1 MKKFKIVYLFIL
13 ALLLV
18 GCGNSVNIEIF
29 RFVNHENTIQVGE
42 EISLELIMGEYA
54 DDAEVKY
61 TISKPEIISFEN
73 GIAKG
78 LQVGETEVK
87 ATVDNSKFATTKVIV
102 TREPVDALQIL
113 SDKNI
118 IYLDETLQ
126 LDTKIFPSHFSK
138 AVKWSIE
145 FGDDVV
151 FISDTGLITPRRGE
165 KDAAEFNAG
174 GAKVRVVATS
184 KEDSTVM
191 AKKDF
196 YVRHRPT
203 TMVTITV
210 PDNKTEFLLS
220 ELTGDTSIELTVG
233 KAPVK
238 SYPYATFT
246 STDATVVIA
255 EAVGDKFFAKF
266 PTTLKAGTVTLT
278 VRTLDGRAG
287 YITFKITE
295 VVEEPVE

>member
-1 MKKFKIVYLFIL
+1 MKKFKIIYLFIL

-29 RFVNHENTIQVGE
+29 RFVNHENNIQVGE

-54 DDAEVKY
+54 EDAEVKY
-61 TISKPEIISFEN
+61 TISNPEIISFEN

-78 LQVGETEVK
+78 LAEGETEVK
-87 ATVDNSKFATTKVIV
+87 ATVDNFKFATTKVIV
-102 TREPVDALQIL
+102 TREPIDALQIL
-113 SDKNI
+113 SSKNI
-118 IYLDETLQ
+118 IYIDETLQ
-126 LDTKIFPSHFSK
+126 LDTKIYPSHFSK

-145 FGDDVV
+145 SGSDVAS
-151 FISDTGLITPRRGE
+151 ISEAGLITPKRAE

-184 KEDSTVM
+184 IEDETVM

-196 YVRHRPT
+196 YVKFRPT
-203 TMVTITV
+203 TVVTVTA
-210 PDNKTEFLLS
+210 PDNKTEFLIS

-233 KAPVK
+233 KAPQK

-246 STDATVVIA
+246 STNAAVVTA
-255 EAVGDKFFAKF
+255 EFVDGKYLAKF
-266 PTTLKAGTVTLT
+266 PATLKAGIAILT

-287 YITFKITE
+287 SITFTINE
-295 VVEEPVE
+295 VVE